1 MWKLLFAERKYVPL
15 PRSWHVYHFVLALV
29 GPGCAWLL
37 LSLTKRHMEANGAAH
52 ELEARKKREAEEA
65 IVEAQEEKKKQ
76 AFEALSE
83 QVAELKKEVHALQA
97 AAAAASDKIVGAKD

>member
-1 MWKLLFAERKYVPL
+1 M
-15 PRSWHVYHFVLALV
+15 
-29 GPGCAWLL
+29 

-52 ELEARKKREAEEA
+52 SELEARKKREAEEA
-65 IVEAQEEKKKQ
+65 IVRRKRKEKQ

-97 AAAAASDKIVGAKD
+97 ATAAASDKIVGAKD